1 MKSKKSSHITH
12 NNKKSFKRSR
22 KSASAHTITAP
33 SKTPVVVIISI
44 IILLLMIL
52 TVVAV
57 VSTDT
62 KSTKKATTA
71 KIAYSLESCGLI
83 SGNARISCVAGAA
96 ELTGYRYASANW
108 NPAPL
113 SWTEYWRIN
122 GFPSLTIVDGGFG
135 KNPKS
140 WWEKRTDD
148 SQNFLDCVGFVN
160 VVHYLATGIDP
171 YGPDPS
177 KAFDIYSDTNLGQI
191 TDLKSLQ
198 PGDTLVKLD
207 DKVCHVGIFSSYN
220 VNKTITINTFESNS
234 DNSNGAAYR
243 TGPRTR
249 DIGWWT
255 SAVRYKHPEVMNE
268 SNLPIY
274 K

>member
-1 MKSKKSSHITH
+1 MKSKKSIHSAP
-12 NNKKSFKRSR
+12 NNKKSIKRSR

-44 IILLLMIL
+44 ILLLIIV

-57 VSTDT
+57 TSTA
-62 KSTKKATTA
+62 TKKVTTA
-71 KIAYSLESCGLI
+71 RIAYSLESCGLI

-96 ELTGYRYASANW
+96 ELTGYRYASAIW
-108 NPAPL
+108 SPAPL
-113 SWTEYWRIN
+113 SWTEYWRVN

-177 KAFDIYSDTNLGQI
+177 KAFDI
-191 TDLKSLQ
+191 
-198 PGDTLVKLD
+198 
-207 DKVCHVGIFSSYN
+207 
-220 VNKTITINTFESNS
+220 
-234 DNSNGAAYR
+234 
-243 TGPRTR
+243 
-249 DIGWWT
+249 
-255 SAVRYKHPEVMNE
+255 
-268 SNLPIY
+268 
-274 K
+274 

>member
-1 MKSKKSSHITH
+1 MGNKRLRRNSSRNKISLNHKNKSS
-12 NNKKSFKRSR
+12 
-22 KSASAHTITAP
+22 SAQTL
-33 SKTPVVVIISI
+33 KTPAKNPVVT
-44 IILLLMIL
+44 IILILLVL
-52 TVVAV
+52 SAGTVTIVA
-57 VSTDT
+57 STGA
-62 KSTKKATTA
+62 KSTKKVTTA
-71 KIAYSLESCGLI
+71 KIAYSLESCSLI

-96 ELTGYRYASANW
+96 ELTGYRYASAIW
-108 NPAPL
+108 SPAPL
-113 SWTEYWRIN
+113 SWTEYWRVN
-122 GFPSLTIVDGGFG
+122 GFPNLTIVDGGFG

-160 VVHYLATGIDP
+160 VVHFLATGIDP

-177 KAFDIYSDTNLGQI
+177 KVFDIYSDTNLDQI

-198 PGDTLVKLD
+198 PGDTIVKLD

-255 SAVRYKHPEVMNE
+255 SAVRYKHPEVMTGN
-268 SNLPIY
+268 SLPNIQ
-274 K
+274 

>member
-22 KSASAHTITAP
+22 KSASAHTITSP
-33 SKTPVVVIISI
+33 SKTPVVVIIS

-96 ELTGYRYASANW
+96 ELTGYRYASAIW
-108 NPAPL
+108 SPAPL
-113 SWTEYWRIN
+113 SWTEYWRVN
-122 GFPSLTIVDGGFG
+122 GFPNLTIVDGGFG

-255 SAVRYKHPEVMNE
+255 TAVRYKHPEVMNE